1 MLTNI
6 ENITYIFIFS
16 RTFKKNKRFY
26 IIFRVIFTLKG

>member
-26 IIFRVIFTLKG
+26 IMFRVIFTVKG